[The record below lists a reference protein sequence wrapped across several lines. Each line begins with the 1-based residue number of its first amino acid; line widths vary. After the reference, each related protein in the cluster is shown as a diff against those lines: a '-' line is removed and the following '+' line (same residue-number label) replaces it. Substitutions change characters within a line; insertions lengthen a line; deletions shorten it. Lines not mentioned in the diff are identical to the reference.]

1 MIDKYRFEVMSR
13 FDYELIEIYY
23 YLVKDTLT
31 LEDKIE
37 IITEYLDL

>member
-1 MIDKYRFEVMSR
+1 MKHKYKFMSR

-23 YLVKDTLT
+23 YLVKDKLI

-37 IITEYLDL
+37 IITDYLDL